1 MSDELL
7 TRSRNTNQRIDELEE
22 KVTEDHSSKLQKSA
36 WAQRVRFGG
45 DIRLRYEGNYFDEN
59 NADLA
64 RPDEPGEVLNTK
76 QDRRRYRYRVRVY
89 VKAALI
95 DDREINV
102 GKVEFGARLA
112 LGNEKNPVST
122 NDTLGDYFNKDGW
135 VLDRGYLKWTYK
147 PELPIYGK
155 IPQAS
160 LTAGRMANPW
170 FSSNLVWDDDLN
182 FEGIAFN
189 LQTDTLMQNPWKG
202 FLTLGVFPL
211 YEEEFSDRDKW
222 LYAGQAGVE
231 YRKAMGLSGKL
242 GVAYYDYENITG
254 VRNDPLQ
261 PGVWDFTA
269 PQFQQKGNTL
279 MDIDPGAGIKT
290 ALASDYNLLNVTAQ
304 LDYDYWF
311 PIHIVLLMDYVK
323 NLGFDRTEVAARTG
337 NPNVEEDTEGYQFG
351 LTVGYPTIRY
361 FGEWNTFLFYKYLGA
376 DAVLDAFTD
385 SDFHLGGTNAK
396 GWILGGELGLYKN
409 VWLRGRWLT
418 ADEIKGPPLAIDV
431 LQVDVN
437 ARF

>member
-1 MSDELL
+1 
-7 TRSRNTNQRIDELEE
+7 
-22 KVTEDHSSKLQKSA
+22 
-36 WAQRVRFGG
+36 
-45 DIRLRYEGNYFDEN
+45 
-59 NADLA
+59 
-64 RPDEPGEVLNTK
+64 
-76 QDRRRYRYRVRVY
+76 
-89 VKAALI
+89 
-95 DDREINV
+95 
-102 GKVEFGARLA
+102 
-112 LGNEKNPVST
+112 
-122 NDTLGDYFNKDGW
+122 
-135 VLDRGYLKWTYK
+135 
-147 PELPIYGK
+147 
-155 IPQAS
+155 
-160 LTAGRMANPW
+160 
-170 FSSNLVWDDDLN
+170 
-182 FEGIAFN
+182 
-189 LQTDTLMQNPWKG
+189 
-202 FLTLGVFPL
+202 LTLGVFPL